1 MSKPG
6 NDATAP
12 LVSII
17 VPAYNVEAFLA
28 KCVQSICNQTYQNI
42 EIVVVDDGSSDATSK
57 VLDAAGATDS
67 RIKAIHL
74 RENVGVHRARSIG
87 FEASAGGYI
96 GFVDGD
102 DWISPDMFEAMVG
115 HAIDTNADIAICGA
129 NMVDPNGVVSA
140 AKVRFAQS
148 ETFISDILS
157 RFCHLSFG
165 TGMLW
170 NKLYR
175 RKVIESFIK
184 LNLGRE
190 ADSVEDYIVNVGCFA
205 NASRVTTVDKS
216 LYNYVI
222 HSKSA
227 SGRDDEASHFV
238 RIARA
243 YALCLETYQS
253 SLSQDLGVIDI
264 LYGRQLRFDR
274 YHVSDPEALRPFRQH
289 LRETF
294 NRIMAVRPESVCTLI
309 QLRDPVAG
317 SEFRRW
323 LRTTRSLIGAAL
335 RIRFRRKARLEN

>member
-1 MSKPG
+1 MSKPD

-17 VPAYNVEAFLA
+17 VPAYNVQAFLA
-28 KCVQSICNQTYQNI
+28 RCLQSIRSQTYKNI
-42 EIVVVDDGSSDATSK
+42 EIVAVNDGSSDATSK

-87 FEASAGGYI
+87 FEASAGEYI
-96 GFVDGD
+96 GFVDAD

-115 HAIDTNADIAICGA
+115 HAINNNADIAICGA
-129 NMVDPNGVVSA
+129 NMVDSNGVLSA
-140 AKVRFAQS
+140 AKVTFAQS
-148 ETFISDILS
+148 QTFTSDILS

-165 TGMLW
+165 TGTLW
-170 NKLYR
+170 NKLYK

-184 LNLGRE
+184 LELGRE

-205 NASRVTTVDKS
+205 NASRVTTVNKS
-216 LYNYVI
+216 LYYYVI

-227 SGRDDEASHFV
+227 SEKGDEASHFV

-253 SLSQDLGVIDI
+253 SSRQHLRLIDI
-264 LYGRQLRFDR
+264 LYSRQLRFDC
-274 YHVSDPEALRPFRQH
+274 YHVSDPEALRSFRQH

-294 NRIMAVRPESVCTLI
+294 NRIMAVRPESICTLI
-309 QLRDPVAG
+309 QYRQPVAG

-323 LRTTRSLIGAAL
+323 LRATRSLIGTTL
-335 RIRFRRKARLEN
+335 RICFRRKVRLEN